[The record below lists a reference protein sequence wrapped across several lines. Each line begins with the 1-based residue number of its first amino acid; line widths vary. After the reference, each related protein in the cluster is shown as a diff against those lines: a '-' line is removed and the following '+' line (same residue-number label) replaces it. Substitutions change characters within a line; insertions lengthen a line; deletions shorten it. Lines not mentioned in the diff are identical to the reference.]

1 MMEEKVLA
9 LAYTDSF
16 SRYVA
21 EINRIPLLTQE
32 EETELAQRYRKE
44 DDLTAAHRLVTANL
58 RFVVKIAGEY
68 RGYKMR
74 MMDLIQEGNLGLM
87 RAVKKFDPER
97 GYRLISYAV
106 WWIRAYIQDYII
118 RTWSLVKVG
127 TTQLQKKLFF
137 KLGKVRGFLDGDEVD
152 TAEINALSDSS
163 EEDAKVRDFCQR
175 LNARDFSLDRALA
188 DGDTTYLDMLADEDG
203 DQEQQLLEQETED
216 NRKKMIDEALTQLTP
231 REREVISRRFF
242 AAAAMTL
249 QEIGDELGITRERV
263 RQLEGNALKKL
274 ARILGPQAEMLVA
287 A

>member
-1 MMEEKVLA
+1 MEKVLA
-9 LAYTDSF
+9 LAHTDSF

-32 EETELAQRYRKE
+32 EETELAQRYRKY
-44 DDLTAAHRLVTANL
+44 DDLAAAHRLVTANL

-163 EEDAKVRDFCQR
+163 EEDAKVREFCQR
-175 LNARDFSLDRALA
+175 LNARDFSLDRALT
-188 DGDTTYLDMLADEDG
+188 DGDTTYLDMLADESD
-203 DQEQQLLEQETED
+203 DQEKLLLDEEVEV
-216 NRKKMIDEALTQLTP
+216 NRRRLIDEALEKLTP
-231 REREVISRRFF
+231 REREVITRRFF
-242 AAAAMTL
+242 AGTAKTL
-249 QEIGDELGITRERV
+249 QDIGDELGITRERV
-263 RQLEGNALKKL
+263 RQLESNALKKL
-274 ARILGPQAEMLVA
+274 CRILGPQAEMLTA

>member
-1 MMEEKVLA
+1 MENVLA
-9 LAYTDSF
+9 LAKTDSF
-16 SRYVA
+16 SHYVA

-32 EETELAQRYRKE
+32 EETELAKRYRKY
-44 DDLTAAHRLVTANL
+44 DDLAAAHRLVTANL

-163 EEDAKVRDFCQR
+163 GEDAKVREFCQR
-175 LNARDFSLDRALA
+175 LNARDFSLDRALT
-188 DGDTTYLDMLADEDG
+188 DGDTTYLDMLADEGD
-203 DQEQQLLEQETED
+203 DQEKLLLDEEVEV
-216 NRKKMIDEALTQLTP
+216 NRRRLIDEALTKLTP
-231 REREVISRRFF
+231 REREVITRRFF
-242 AAAAMTL
+242 AGTTKTL
-249 QEIGDELGITRERV
+249 QDIGDELGITRERV
-263 RQLEGNALKKL
+263 RQLESNALKKL
-274 ARILGPQAEMLVA
+274 AGILGPQADMLVA

>member
-1 MMEEKVLA
+1 MAEKVQTLA
-9 LAYTDSF
+9 HIDSF

-32 EETELAQRYRKE
+32 EETELAQRYRKYN
-44 DDLTAAHRLVTANL
+44 DLAAAHRLVTANL

-87 RAVKKFDPER
+87 RAVKKFDPGR

-137 KLGKVRGFLDGDEVD
+137 KLGKVRGFLDGDEFD

-175 LNARDFSLDRALA
+175 LNARDFSLNRALS
-188 DGDTTYLDMLADEDG
+188 DGDTTYLEMLADENS
-203 DQEQQLLEQETED
+203 DQEQLLLEEETEI
-216 NRKKMIDEALTQLTP
+216 NRRKLIDEALTQLTP

-249 QEIGDELGITRERV
+249 QEVGDELGITRERV
-263 RQLEGNALKKL
+263 RQLESNALKKL
-274 ARILGPQAEMLVA
+274 ARILGPKADMLVA
-287 A
+287 V